1 MTNPP
6 IIKATEQSADL
17 APINFTSLRQKCSCK
32 NKCKP
37 DVSFGIADIKYNDGS
52 LKILEFGEGTLSK
65 FEGFDSIYGT
75 GAMLSRIYEFCAKEC
90 RQLFVVDHN
99 LEFPNKQT
107 AAGYPTLLKKHAVV
121 HYSGDDMLSVPKN
134 NTNAEGAQLLVFQR
148 RRASHKS
155 IQKIN
160 AVYPSMRIANAAISP
175 FVNNKQQTDKLF
187 TKELR
192 DYRPYTAVVAKRD
205 AQNQVEAILEACP
218 AKYFVLKPIASSR
231 GIGILFAHRDQLELM
246 FKKLFSNYG
255 LKSIVGKIKKIFDPH
270 GTSILSKSNN
280 VKFWQYN
287 TDTHF
292 IIESCESSKA
302 VTVDNKSYDATLRLS
317 YGLIHKDGYVE
328 AKAIGYYW
336 KLPRLSLDTKGSFTN
351 KKLSHIGPSNKN
363 CAAALAPEDETAVTE
378 LMLPIL
384 NNVYTKMI
392 LHAEKQSS
400 AKGLHTRLS
409 EN

>member
-6 IIKATEQSADL
+6 IIKAAEQSADL
-17 APINFTSLRQKCSCK
+17 APIKFTSLREKCSCK

-37 DVSFGIADIKYNDGS
+37 DVSFGIADIKYSDGS

-65 FEGFDSIYGT
+65 FKGFDSIYGT
-75 GAMLSRIYEFCAKEC
+75 GAMLSRIYKFCAEEC
-90 RQLFVVDHN
+90 KQLFVVDHD
-99 LEFPNKQT
+99 LEFPNKRT
-107 AAGYPTLLKKHAVV
+107 AAGYPMLLKKHAVV
-121 HYSGDDMLSVPKN
+121 YYSRDDMLSVPKN
-134 NTNAEGAQLLVFQR
+134 NTKAEGAGEGAQLLVLQS
-148 RRASHKS
+148 RRASHKR
-155 IQKIN
+155 IQNIN
-160 AVYPSMRIANAAISP
+160 AVYPSMRVANAAISP
-175 FVNNKQQTDKLF
+175 FVNNKKQTDKLF

-192 DYRPYTAVVAKRD
+192 DYRPYTAVVEKRD
-205 AQNQVEAILEACP
+205 AQNQVAAILEACP

-255 LKSIVGKIKKIFDPH
+255 LKSIVGKIKKIIDPH

-351 KKLSHIGPSNKN
+351 KKLSRIGASNKN
-363 CAAALAPEDETAVTE
+363 SAAALAPEDETAVTA

-400 AKGLHTRLS
+400 A
-409 EN
+409 E